1 MITLSFESLDV
12 ISVNL
17 WQLVVSLANLAL
29 LFWIVKKFLYQPVK
43 RMLEA
48 REQSI
53 QKDYDDAAVAREQA
67 LNDKQKYEEQL
78 SDAKADADGII
89 QSAVNLA
96 KMRENEILEKAK
108 SDADVIVRQA
118 KEDAQLEMTKAE
130 ESIKREIVD
139 VSTVLTSKILEREIN
154 SDDHK
159 QIIDSFIEEIGDGYD
174 TN

>member
-1 MITLSFESLDV
+1 MQTLDV
-12 ISVNL
+12 ISINI
-17 WQLVVSLANLAL
+17 WQMLVSLANLAI
-29 LFWIVKKFLYQPVK
+29 LFWLVKKFLYKPVK
-43 RMLEA
+43 KMLKSRQDAIDVQYSEA
-48 REQSI
+48 ETAKSEALSE
-53 QKDYDDAAVAREQA
+53 KQA
-67 LNDKQKYEEQL
+67 YEEKL
-78 SDAKADADGII
+78 SGAKAEADGII

-108 SDADVIVRQA
+108 NDADVIVRQA
-118 KEDAQLEMTKAE
+118 KEDAELEMTKAE

-154 SDDHK
+154 SEDHK